1 MYIYIY
7 IYIYIYMY
15 VYIYICICIYMY
27 MYMYIYIYIYIYI
40 YNISGFL
47 SGFWSRGVEMRRN
60 VLLGGQ
66 SYIIFLKAKHMTN

>member
-1 MYIYIY
+1 MLLENEINC
-7 IYIYIYMY
+7 
-15 VYIYICICIYMY
+15 V
-27 MYMYIYIYIYIYI
+27 
-40 YNISGFL
+40 NFSQNRDNKSGFL

>member
-1 MYIYIY
+1 MSGHGNLKYFRPITHKMYTPEDKDPPEGKELP
-7 IYIYIYMY
+7 
-15 VYIYICICIYMY
+15 
-27 MYMYIYIYIYIYI
+27 
-40 YNISGFL
+40 NLFAGFL